1 MQPAHDEFT
10 IQSQLGLYLLTGFSD
25 SLSKFGKRSLRGFS
39 VEQPL
44 IPMGL
49 ASESEPARPDTR
61 SRQHWITELW
71 TPGRWTTGRWTTA
84 RRWQLLL
91 VAGWLVQAGLRAWLS
106 RAQSVPMANPDE
118 TAYLVSARLLA
129 GGPIA
134 NLQYSTLYPG
144 GYPLLIAP
152 VFWFTHDPVTG
163 YHAVLIINALISAL
177 IMPLAFVACRRLGL
191 DRWPAYAVAFVTA
204 LLPAALF
211 YSAYALTDAIYPVIV
226 LAWLLATH
234 SWLTA
239 KTTRGSFT
247 AAVGSAL
254 LAGYADMV
262 HSRGLVII
270 ACYAVVGIFV
280 FVRRLVPR
288 KTVAAAAL
296 VLLFLAAIG
305 WELNVHLG
313 KVLYSASARSL
324 SGTAS
329 SRLHNIHGVIL
340 VVEMAF
346 GQMWQ
351 FTLDT
356 WGVAAIGLVVAV
368 AVLAKR
374 SVPVELRLIAGLA
387 VAVTLITAISVPAA
401 LPSNQGQIWAS
412 GRYLDGMST
421 AFFIPGA
428 IVLLRATRVQI
439 LACLGVI
446 LPAAAITGLVVAHYA
461 GLSVPTAPFGPAF
474 NFATPAVLTQDWT
487 QANVILATGVAIA
500 LLAVCVA
507 IVTLLPRQRAI
518 VLAGL
523 AAVSL
528 VAVTQMSS
536 HVSQAYTPAQKAATI
551 GLVSGAGLGFGDQ
564 VAVSSS
570 LIWED
575 WIPQA
580 YVVGWAPLEFFSQT
594 APPPAN
600 ADIVEVPWPAGA
612 GARDSW
618 PTAPAGWHVV
628 ATDSAAGWVAW
639 REP

>member
-1 MQPAHDEFT
+1 M
-10 IQSQLGLYLLTGFSD
+10 
-25 SLSKFGKRSLRGFS
+25 
-39 VEQPL
+39 
-44 IPMGL
+44 
-49 ASESEPARPDTR
+49 
-61 SRQHWITELW
+61 
-71 TPGRWTTGRWTTA
+71 TA
-84 RRWQLLL
+84 RRWGLLL
-91 VAGWLVQAGLRAWLS
+91 VVGWLVQAGLRAWLGHEQ
-106 RAQSVPMANPDE
+106 AVPMANPDE

-134 NLQYSTLYPG
+134 HLQYSTLYPG
-144 GYPLLIAP
+144 GYPLLITP
-152 VFWFTHDPVTG
+152 IFWFTHDPVTA
-163 YHAVLIINALISAL
+163 YHAVLIANAMISAL

-211 YSAYALTDAIYPVIV
+211 YSEYALTDAIYPVIV
-226 LAWLLATH
+226 LAWLLTTH

-239 KTTRGSFT
+239 KSTRMSFVAAIGS
-247 AAVGSAL
+247 GL
-254 LAGYADMV
+254 LAAYADMV

-270 ACYAVVGIFV
+270 ACYAILGIFA
-280 FVRRLVPR
+280 FVRHLVPR
-288 KTVAAAAL
+288 KTVVAAAL

-313 KVLYSASARSL
+313 KLLYSSNARSL

-368 AVLAKR
+368 AVLAQR
-374 SVPVELRLIAGLA
+374 SVPVDLRLIAGLA
-387 VAVTLITAISVPAA
+387 LAVTLITAVSVPAA
-401 LPSNQGQIWAS
+401 LPTDQGQVWAS

-428 IVLLRATRVQI
+428 IILLRASRRLI
-439 LACLGVI
+439 LICLAVI
-446 LPAAAITGLVVAHYA
+446 VPLAAITGLVVAHYA
-461 GLSVPTAPFGPAF
+461 GLSVPTKPFGPAF

-487 QANVILATGVAIA
+487 HANVILATGVALV
-500 LLAVCVA
+500 LLAACVA

-523 AAVSL
+523 AVVSL
-528 VAVTQMSS
+528 LAVTQMTSR
-536 HVSQAYTPAQKAATI
+536 VSRAYTPAQKAATI
-551 GLVSGAGLGFGDQ
+551 GLVTGTGMGSGDQ
-564 VAVSSS
+564 LAVSSS
-570 LIWED
+570 VTWEN
-575 WIPQA
+575 WIPQSYA
-580 YVVGWAPLEFFSQT
+580 VQWKPLEFFSQS

-600 ADIVEVPWPAGA
+600 ANIVEVPWTAGQSVEA
-612 GARDSW
+612 TWA
-618 PTAPAGWHVV
+618 TAPAGWHVV
-628 ATDSAAGWVAW
+628 ASNSSAGWVAW
-639 REP
+639 RAP